1 MSLETLKD
9 VVKDYGRDIRINL
22 DSVLTTEGA
31 PGLSEVQIF
40 GTFLASAYAAKNPK
54 LMELAE
60 GIASEKLSAPEREG
74 VKAAATIMGM
84 NNIYYRYLHLL
95 EGESV
100 EELKKL
106 PAKLRMQIIGK
117 PGIEKGNFE
126 IYSLAVSAI
135 TGCGMCISAHV
146 QELRKHGI
154 TDLGIQSAIR
164 IAAVTNG
171 AAQALAIG

>member
-1 MSLETLKD
+1 MNLETLKD
-9 VVKDYGRDIRINL
+9 VVKDFGRDIRINL

-31 PGLSEVQIF
+31 PGLTEEQIL
-40 GTFLASAYAAKNPK
+40 GTFLASAYASK
-54 LMELAE
+54 
-60 GIASEKLSAPEREG
+60 SEKLIEIATAIASAKIGAEEIEG

-95 EGESV
+95 EGN

-106 PAKLRMQIIGK
+106 PAKLRMQVIGK
-117 PGIEKGNFE
+117 PGIAKVNFE

-135 TGCGMCISAHV
+135 TGCGMCINAHV
-146 QELRKHGI
+146 QELKKHGVD
-154 TDLGIQSAIR
+154 DLGIQSAIR

-171 AAQALAIG
+171 AAQALLIW

>member
-9 VVKDYGRDIRINL
+9 LVKDYGRDIRINL
-22 DSVLTTEGA
+22 DSVLSTEGA
-31 PGLSEVQIF
+31 PGLSEEQIF
-40 GTFLASAYAAKNPK
+40 GTFLASAYASKSPK
-54 LMELAE
+54 LIELAE
-60 GIASEKLSAPEREG
+60 EIAAAKLSEAEREG

-95 EGESV
+95 EGE

-117 PGIEKGNFE
+117 PGIEKTNFE

-135 TGCGMCISAHV
+135 TGCGMCINAHI
-146 QELRKHGI
+146 QEIRKHGI
-154 TDLGIQSAIR
+154 TDYGIQSAIR

-171 AAQALAIG
+171 AAQALLIS